1 MSTTPTALAQPAT
14 SLAVIRAPKI
24 MLLGGP
30 TSGKT
35 TSLRTLAAEGIS
47 VRIIATEYPDIL
59 LDTPCKPGKQMVKMP
74 NNDGTLTEREVNW
87 GGIHWKYHE
96 PGRANWTTLLDNAKL
111 INNLSNDALQ
121 KLPGVNK
128 DKYRQFMDVIST
140 CNKFV
145 CERCGQDFGD
155 ASTWGTDTALVM
167 DSLSGLSIMARD
179 LAVGAKP
186 IITQPDWGVMMQNL
200 EAFLNA
206 AVTGTKAWFILT
218 AHLESESDEAS
229 RTTKLMA
236 STLGRKLA
244 PKLPRFFSDV
254 ILCRR
259 EGTKWVWDVT
269 AGDVDV
275 KTRNLPYQG
284 GGSLVPSFKQIN
296 DAWKARQK

>member
-1 MSTTPTALAQPAT
+1 MSAVLPPTTTPIAT
-14 SLAVIRAPKI
+14 IRAPKI

-47 VRIIATEYPDIL
+47 VRIVATEYPDVL
-59 LDTPCKPGKQMVKMP
+59 LDTPCKAGPAKVKNAAGQIVDVP
-74 NNDGTLTEREVNW
+74 NW
-87 GGIHWKYHE
+87 GGIHWKYVE
-96 PGRANWTTLLDNAKL
+96 PGKADWETLMANAKL
-111 INNLSNDALQ
+111 INSLSNDALQ

-128 DKYRQFMDVIST
+128 DKYKQFMDIIT
-140 CNKFV
+140 ACNNFT
-145 CERCGQDFGD
+145 CERCGTKFGD
-155 ASTWGTDTALVM
+155 VSSWGTDTAFVM

-218 AHLESESDEAS
+218 AHIERENDEAAS
-229 RTTKLMA
+229 SSKLMA

-254 ILCRR
+254 IYCRR
-259 EGTKWVWDVT
+259 EGTKWLWDTT
-269 AGDVDV
+269 APDVDV
-275 KTRNLPYQG
+275 KTRNLP
-284 GGSLVPSFKQIN
+284 FKADSAPDFKLIV
-296 DAWKARQK
+296 DAWKKRQQ